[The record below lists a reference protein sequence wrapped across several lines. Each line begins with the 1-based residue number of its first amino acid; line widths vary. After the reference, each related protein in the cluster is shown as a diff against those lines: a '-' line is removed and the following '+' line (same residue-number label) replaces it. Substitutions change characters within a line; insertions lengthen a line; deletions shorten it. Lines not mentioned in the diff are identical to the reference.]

1 MSAATIDAALN
12 WASGL
17 LTGSDSPRLDAQV
30 LLCHQLQRPR
40 SYLFAHGDRLLS
52 ALDWQ
57 GFQQLVAARASGQ
70 PVAYLVGEREFWSLP
85 LMVSAATLIPRP
97 DTEALV
103 AHALTLPIAPKARVA
118 DLGTGSGA
126 IALALASE
134 RPDWQLWACDRSPE
148 ALAMAAANGTR
159 LALTNVQFCA
169 GDWYQA
175 LPMAAVPLQL
185 IISNPPYLAP
195 LDPHLGEGDL
205 RFEPVTAL
213 VADDDGLADLRLL
226 IAQAHHYLEPRGYLL
241 LEHGATQGPAVAAL
255 MAAHGFEPQPVL
267 DLAGHWRGCCGQ
279 LGGC

>member
-1 MSAATIDAALN
+1 MLPATIDAALH
-12 WASGL
+12 WACAQ

-40 SYLFAHGDRLLS
+40 SHLFAYGDRPLS
-52 ALDWQ
+52 ATDWQ
-57 GFQQLVAARASGQ
+57 GFQLLVAARAAGQ

-85 LMVSAATLIPRP
+85 LTVTAATLIPRP

-103 AHALTLPIAPKARVA
+103 AHALTLPLAAAARVA

-134 RPDWQLWACDRSPE
+134 RPHWQLWACDRSPE
-148 ALAMAAANGTR
+148 ALAVAAANAQR
-159 LALTNVQFCA
+159 LALANVQCCA

-175 LPMAAVPLQL
+175 LPMAALPLQL
-185 IISNPPYLAP
+185 VISNPPYLAP

-226 IAQAHHYLEPRGYLL
+226 IGQAHHYLEPGGYLL
-241 LEHGATQGPAVAAL
+241 LEHGATQGPAVAGL
-255 MAAHGFEPQPVL
+255 MAMAGFRAEPVL
-267 DLAGHWRGCCGQ
+267 DLAGHWRATCGQ
-279 LGGC
+279 LTAG